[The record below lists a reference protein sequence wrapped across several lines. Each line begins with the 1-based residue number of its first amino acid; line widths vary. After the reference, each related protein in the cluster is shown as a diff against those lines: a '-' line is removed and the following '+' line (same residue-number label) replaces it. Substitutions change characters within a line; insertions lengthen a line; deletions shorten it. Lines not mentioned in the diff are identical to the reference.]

1 MPRNRKAVE
10 ATLQKKG
17 FAKIEGDHHYFVYLT
32 RDGRKTL
39 ARTKTSHSPKVKEIA
54 DNLLGQMARQCL
66 LTKPD
71 FLRLVD
77 CPMSR
82 DDFERKL
89 RDQGEVPSEEEHGTP
104 PPPR

>member
-10 ATLQKKG
+10 GTLQ
-17 FAKIEGDHHYFVYLT
+17 AKRFTKVEGDHHYFVYWT
-32 RDGRKTL
+32 RDGRKTR
-39 ARTKTSHSPKVKEIA
+39 AWTKTSHSPKVKEIA
-54 DNLLGQMARQCL
+54 DNLLGQMARQCFL
-66 LTKPD
+66 NKLD

-77 CPMSR
+77 RPMSR

-89 RDQGEVPSEEEHGTP
+89 RDQGEVQSDDDPSAA